1 MDQMRT
7 DLDFAT
13 ISNLLKVQLGLK
25 GSPVAIK
32 LAGSEKEIPEEMEET
47 TEQMRHCQMV
57 SLARNEGKCFYAT
70 KDKHNCM
77 GGAWALGLRE
87 LTPSLKSGEFYFALG
102 KYESWAA
109 CRRTIQNV
117 PHLPSGDT
125 YATLYAPLEL
135 ATFSPHVVLIIA
147 EPRSMLKLA
156 QGILYRMGGRIYSEM
171 SGIQSV
177 CSDAT
182 ATVYLSGKPNISL
195 GCDGSRKFSG
205 IADGEMVMGLPG
217 ELLGEIADSIP
228 IVVGAPGSKK

>member
-1 MDQMRT
+1 MDEMRT
-7 DLDFAT
+7 DLDFAA
-13 ISNLLKVQLGLK
+13 ISKLLKEQLGLQ

-32 LAGSEKEIPEEMEET
+32 LAGSVKQIPEGMEEANG
-47 TEQMRHCQMV
+47 QMRHCQMI

-70 KDKHNCM
+70 AEKHACM

-87 LTPSLKSGEFYFALG
+87 RTPSLKSGEFYFALG

-109 CRRTIQNV
+109 CRRTIENV
-117 PHLPSGDT
+117 PHLPAGDT
-125 YATLYAPLEL
+125 YATLYSPLES

-156 QGILYRMGGRIYSEM
+156 QAILYRMGGRIYSEM

-217 ELLGEIADSIP
+217 ELLGEIAYSLP

>member
-7 DLDFAT
+7 DLDFAA
-13 ISNLLKVQLGLK
+13 ISALLKEQLGLK

-32 LAGSEKEIPEEMEET
+32 LAGSEKEIPEEMEEA

-117 PHLPSGDT
+117 PHLSSGDT
-125 YATLYAPLEL
+125 YATLYAPLES
-135 ATFSPHVVLIIA
+135 ATFSPHVVLMIA

-156 QGILYRMGGRIYSEM
+156 QSILFRMGGRIYPEM

-182 ATVYLSGKPNISL
+182 AMVYLSGKANISL